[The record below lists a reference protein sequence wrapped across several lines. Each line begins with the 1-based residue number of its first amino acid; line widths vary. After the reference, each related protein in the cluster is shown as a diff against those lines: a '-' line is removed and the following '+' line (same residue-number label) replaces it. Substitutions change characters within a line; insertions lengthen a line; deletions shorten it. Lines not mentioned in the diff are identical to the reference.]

1 MSHWYAKDG
10 KPTYTV
16 IGTNGK
22 ERATTLRDA
31 KKLDLVPSVTTVLNV
46 AAKPGLMAWMQDQML
61 MAALTLPRAIG
72 EAEADWL
79 ERVKTDSKAQ
89 AKAAADR
96 GTDMHNQ
103 IEDVFNGKQSA
114 MFAHKVY
121 DAVQQEFG
129 SREWITEKSFASDL
143 GFGGK
148 VDLCSPSG
156 VVIDYKTKDKV
167 DDKVTVYDEHGMQL
181 AAYRVGL
188 GMPYA
193 ECANVFVDMDGN
205 VKIIRHSEEELSKA
219 WEMFMALL
227 SFYRIK
233 NEI

>member
-1 MSHWYAKDG
+1 MSHWYARDG
-10 KPTYTV
+10 APRYTV

-31 KKLDLVPSVTTVLNV
+31 KKLDLVPSVTTVLSV
-46 AAKPGLMAWMQDQML
+46 AAKPGLINWMQEQML
-61 MAALTLPRAIG
+61 LAALTLPRKEG
-72 EAEADWL
+72 EPEADWL
-79 ERVKTDSKAQ
+79 ARVKEDGKAQ

-121 DAVQQEFG
+121 DAVNAEFG
-129 SREWITEKSFASDL
+129 QPQWITEQSFACQL

-148 VDLCSPSG
+148 VDLWSPAG
-156 VVIDYKTKDKV
+156 IVIDFKTKDKV
-167 DDKVTVYDEHGMQL
+167 DDKTDVYDEHAMQL
-181 AAYRVGL
+181 AAYRIGL
-188 GMPYA
+188 NVPSA
-193 ECANVFVDMDGN
+193 ICANVFVDMDGN
-205 VKIIRHSEEELSKA
+205 VKIIRHEEAEIKKA
-219 WEMFMALL
+219 SDMFMALL

-233 NEI
+233 NNI